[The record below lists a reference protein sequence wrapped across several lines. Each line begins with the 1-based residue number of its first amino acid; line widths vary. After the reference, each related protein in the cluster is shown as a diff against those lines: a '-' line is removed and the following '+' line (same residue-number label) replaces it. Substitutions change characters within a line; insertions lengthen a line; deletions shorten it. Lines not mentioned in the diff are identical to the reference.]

1 MQILDVLLTQCQN
14 QSFVSRK
21 LTPSDSEWIISAICK
36 QHYALTLFWTE
47 LSSSLTR
54 INVVTDLEFGAR
66 YQICLGFPGGA
77 SGERPACQCRSYEMR
92 VWSLSRED
100 PLEDSMTTHFIW
112 CDLGHIAYDTDS
124 CTRFKWETNMQVR
137 NLHSMPKDLWLVFK

>member
-21 LTPSDSEWIISAICK
+21 LTPPDSEWIISATCK

-77 SGERPACQCRSYEMR
+77 SGERAACQCRSYKR
-92 VWSLSRED
+92 CGFD
-100 PLEDSMTTHFIW
+100 PWVGKIPW
-112 CDLGHIAYDTDS
+112 RRGWQPIAYDVTWVILLMTLANAQDS
-124 CTRFKWETNMQVR
+124 NEKPICEYGTYILCLKTC
-137 NLHSMPKDLWLVFK
+137 D